1 MYLSLDVD
9 QWEDSNNSFFVIRKH
24 YKYQFYLM
32 IRYIWVSCLDMNA
45 SIVLLYYNEDKMSKN
60 LYPLPNENPNISKQF
75 LIKVEETKT

>member
-1 MYLSLDVD
+1 
-9 QWEDSNNSFFVIRKH
+9 
-24 YKYQFYLM
+24 
-32 IRYIWVSCLDMNA
+32 MNA